1 MTKVKWLAP
10 LAMTCALFGAASAHA
25 ATCTSAQYGSFTIGS
40 ATFYN
45 DMWGSGANTQT
56 ICANSAT
63 SWYITSNQPSTS
75 GIKAYGNASYYIG
88 KSLSSINT
96 LSSTLGSTTP
106 SGGAWDA
113 AYDIWDSTNAYEI
126 MIWTN
131 YTGTATGGGNVKP
144 ISSSYNSSGNAVA
157 VYSNV
162 SIGGATYNVYEGTNG
177 SNKVI
182 SLLRTTKTNNATTDI
197 KAVLTWIKG
206 TGYFGNIT
214 VGQVQYGVEVTST
227 SGAQTWTMSNYTV
240 TSN

>member
-1 MTKVKWLAP
+1 MTTVKWLAP

-25 ATCTSAQYGSFTIGS
+25 ATCTSAQYGSFTEGS

-63 SWYITSNQPSTS
+63 SFYITSNQPATS
-75 GIKAYGNASYYIG
+75 GVKAYGNASYTVS
-88 KSLSSINT
+88 KALSSLT
-96 LSSTLGSTTP
+96 SLSSTLASTTP

-131 YTGTATGGGNVKP
+131 YTGTDTGGGNVEP
-144 ISSSYNSSGNAVA
+144 ISSTYTSAGNAQA
-157 VYSNV
+157 VYTNV
-162 SIGGATYNVYEGTNG
+162 SIGGATYNVYEGNVG
-177 SNKVI
+177 HQVI
-182 SLLRTTKTNNATTDI
+182 SFLRTSKTNNTTTNI
-197 KAVLTWIKG
+197 LAVLQWIKSI
-206 TGYFGNIT
+206 GYFGNIT

-227 SGAQTWTMSNYTV
+227 SGSETWTMSNYTL
-240 TSN
+240 THN

>member
-1 MTKVKWLAP
+1 MNTVKWLMP

-56 ICANSAT
+56 ICANSQT

-75 GIKAYGNASYYIG
+75 GIKAYGNASYTIG
-88 KSLSSINT
+88 KSLSSLTT
-96 LSSTLGSTTP
+96 LSSTLASSTP

-144 ISSSYNSSGNAVA
+144 ISSTYNSSGNAVP

-162 SIGGATYNVYEGTNG
+162 SIGGATYNVYEGSNG

-182 SLLRTTKTNNATTDI
+182 SFLRTSKTNNATTNI
-197 KAVLTWIKG
+197 LAVLNYGKSI
-206 TGYFGNIT
+206 GYFGNIT
-214 VGQVQYGVEVTST
+214 VGQLQYGVEVTST
-227 SGAQTWTMSNYTV
+227 SGSQTWTMSNYTV
-240 TSN
+240 TSK